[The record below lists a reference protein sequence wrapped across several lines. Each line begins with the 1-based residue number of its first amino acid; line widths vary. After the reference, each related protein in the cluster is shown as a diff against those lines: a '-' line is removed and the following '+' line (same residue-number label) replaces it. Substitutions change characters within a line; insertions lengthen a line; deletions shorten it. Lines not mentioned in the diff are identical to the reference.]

1 MIRASLCLDS
11 IVTQYK
17 GAGSS
22 GPLFVRLNTAA
33 QEDHRQK
40 IRTDPLY
47 AQVVRDS
54 RRQWQA
60 EHADCQNV
68 YWQAHLEAAERNRE
82 RQRDR
87 QRRIGT
93 ARSYAM
99 PAAGGGDGLFQKEL
113 LAQRAAADHSP
124 AQAGIDCAAES
135 SNRASPNH
143 RLLQCM
149 LGATRHLC
157 NKPKVGHLE
166 YDRPVRSYS
175 KCNNLTGVIGVH
187 RRLSAANKL
196 FP

>member
-99 PAAGGGDGLFQKEL
+99 PAAGGGDGLFQKEV
-113 LAQRAAADHSP
+113 LAQRAVADRSP
-124 AQAGIDCAAES
+124 AQACIDCARSRVTAL
-135 SNRASPNH
+135 
-143 RLLQCM
+143 RLTTAFCSAC
-149 LGATRHLC
+149 LGLPVTYAI
-157 NKPKVGHLE
+157 NPKSVTWSMI
-166 YDRPVRSYS
+166 VRFVAIR
-175 KCNNLTGVIGVH
+175 NVTI
-187 RRLSAANKL
+187 
-196 FP
+196 